1 MVFAPLSSKLTFACS
16 KSPIK
21 TLEKGVKYVLK
32 VNNKNIFEHI
42 LVLVTRS
49 WTFST
54 VTLKKKYWKCARQKN
69 IRKQQLDLKQY
80 VNFAQSQQEGH
91 CNVAI
96 SSCYNILEKLIQNP
110 PKHLRWSFLWK

>member
-1 MVFAPLSSKLTFACS
+1 MFKVDNNESRGSSMVFAPLSSKLTFACS

-49 WTFST
+49 
-54 VTLKKKYWKCARQKN
+54 
-69 IRKQQLDLKQY
+69 
-80 VNFAQSQQEGH
+80 
-91 CNVAI
+91 
-96 SSCYNILEKLIQNP
+96 
-110 PKHLRWSFLWK
+110 